1 MVASTM
7 LATTAL
13 AARSTALAAP
23 LQTRI
28 GAAPPTRI
36 AAAPPTASTSAPP
49 TALVDLRGPSDLRAA
64 FNNDRGRL
72 RIILLLSP
80 T

>member
-1 MVASTM
+1 MRRGVPLRSMMAAMVASAV
-7 LATTAL
+7 LATAAL
-13 AARSTALAAP
+13 PGRSTAHAAP
-23 LQTRI
+23 LQTRS
-28 GAAPPTRI
+28 
-36 AAAPPTASTSAPP
+36 AAAPPTT
-49 TALVDLRGPSDLRAA
+49 LVDLRGPSDLRAA

>member
-1 MVASTM
+1 MRRGAPLRSVFAAMVAST
-7 LATTAL
+7 
-13 AARSTALAAP
+13 P
-23 LQTRI
+23 
-28 GAAPPTRI
+28 
-36 AAAPPTASTSAPP
+36 APP